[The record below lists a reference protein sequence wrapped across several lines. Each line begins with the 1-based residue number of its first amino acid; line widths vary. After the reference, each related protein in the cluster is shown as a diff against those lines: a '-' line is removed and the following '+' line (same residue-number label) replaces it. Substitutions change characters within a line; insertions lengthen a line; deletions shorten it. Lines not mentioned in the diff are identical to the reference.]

1 MKPLTVLGIYREQ
14 IFSPGKI
21 VDDAAIMDATVEE
34 LSRLGW
40 EVRTLRAESIST
52 LAPRSEKVLSMA
64 QSDRVLNILHDWN
77 RQGSTVINTVS
88 SVRNCYRKPLT
99 HLLSKAGICV
109 PPNRV
114 VTLKDA
120 KEKISLRSSERLWLK
135 RGDVHAMEPGDVTSV
150 TSREELDQ
158 AMQHFFDK
166 KIRDI
171 LIQEHV
177 RGPVV
182 KFYGVG
188 QGEGA
193 YFKAYLAANGE
204 ELTSRSDRLGAVA
217 RQAARAVGLQVYG
230 GDAVLTDKNGPV
242 LIDLNDWPSFS
253 RCCRSAAGNIA
264 AYVAAKFQCDRDM
277 TSSFQS

>member
-1 MKPLTVLGIYREQ
+1 L
-14 IFSPGKI
+14 
-21 VDDAAIMDATVEE
+21 DATVEE

-40 EVRTLRAESIST
+40 EIRTVRAESIST

-64 QSDRVLNILHDWN
+64 QSDRVLNILHDWS
-77 RQGSTVINTVS
+77 RQGSRVINTVS

-114 VTLKDA
+114 VTLKEA

-158 AMQHFFDK
+158 ALQHFFDK
-166 KIRDI
+166 NIRDI
-171 LIQEHV
+171 LVQEHA

-204 ELTSRSDRLGAVA
+204 DLTSRSDRLGAVA

-264 AYVAAKFQCDRDM
+264 AYVGANFQCDRDR